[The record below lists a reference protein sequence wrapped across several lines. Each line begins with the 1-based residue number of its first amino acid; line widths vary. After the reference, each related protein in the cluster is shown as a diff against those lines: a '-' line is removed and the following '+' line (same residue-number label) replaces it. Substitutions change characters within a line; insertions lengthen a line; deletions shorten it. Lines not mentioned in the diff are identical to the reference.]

1 MKTIVANKS
10 WLAESD
16 LRLDASF
23 HLSDGRLTIVA
34 FKKANIETRPLHKVT
49 EKIFYGGRARRVYV
63 KNKEYGLPFI
73 KGADIVK
80 SDFSSLKILSRKRT
94 ANLNEYF
101 LEEGWTLI
109 TRSGTIGNT
118 AYVNKDF
125 INKAASDDI
134 IRVIPKTLPS
144 GFLYAFLSSKQG
156 QALIK
161 NGMYGAVIQH
171 IEPEHIAN
179 IPIPIFSTDKQE
191 EIHSLIVEAA
201 KLRVDANRL
210 LEEAH
215 KKLSSELLLIKP
227 KRISN
232 SFSIKTI
239 NQSHTERFESSYYLS
254 IGRDYIDQILSRNK
268 YTYLKDV
275 TSDIFRPGIF
285 KRVYVNN
292 NGITF
297 LGGAD
302 IVKANPNSDK
312 KLSKKT
318 KGIEK
323 LKLKKDW
330 ILCTCG
336 GTIGNVVYVDS
347 EIAKCTASQHIL
359 RLIPNEKIQSGY
371 LYALLSSEIGNEMIK
386 SYTYGSVIPQI
397 EPHHIELLPIPKI
410 KKETENEIHYMV
422 MNYVHYLESAKQLES
437 KAIQLVET
445 EIDQWQQ

>member
-1 MKTIVANKS
+1 MKIITLNSKDIFS
-10 WLAESD
+10 SMRID
-16 LRLDASF
+16 GSY
-23 HLSDGRLTIVA
+23 HLSDAVLYEKAVEKNCTPLSVYCSSIFTAGRNKRMYT
-34 FKKANIETRPLHKVT
+34 K
-49 EKIFYGGRARRVYV
+49 
-63 KNKEYGLPFI
+63 KEYGYPYLSNSDVISQNPFQNCKYNSI
-73 KGADIVK
+73 KYGYDTDSFLTEGMVVTGRVGAI
-80 SDFSSLKILSRKRT
+80 
-94 ANLNEYF
+94 AQ
-101 LEEGWTLI
+101 
-109 TRSGTIGNT
+109 T
-118 AYVNKDF
+118 AYVTKEFENKQ
-125 INKAASDDI
+125 AMGSDNI
-134 IRVIPKTLPS
+134 IRIITKNQKQS
-144 GFLYAFLSSKQG
+144 GFIYAFLSSKIGKAFLWKLATGGVQPY
-156 QALIK
+156 ITE
-161 NGMYGAVIQH
+161 NMV
-171 IEPEHIAN
+171 AN

-215 KKLSSELLLIKP
+215 KRLSSELLLIKRN
-227 KRISN
+227 RINN

-254 IGRDYIDQILSRNK
+254 IGRDYIDQILSRNE

-285 KRVYVNN
+285 KRIYVNS

-312 KLSKKT
+312 KISKKT

-410 KKETENEIHYMV
+410 NKETENEIHGMV